1 LAYALIAIL
10 PTRKVPARSLVPGAL
25 LIGVSLTTLNAA
37 LGQSLLSLG
46 NRFQAYGVIGGV
58 LLLSL
63 WVWLVALVVYY
74 GMALSVVVSRRRD
87 GEASVRPGPAA

>member
-1 LAYALIAIL
+1 
-10 PTRKVPARSLVPGAL
+10 
-25 LIGVSLTTLNAA
+25 
-37 LGQSLLSLG
+37 
-46 NRFQAYGVIGGV
+46 

-87 GEASVRPGPAA
+87 GEASVRSTPAA